1 MNIRNSASQVLG
13 ESCAAVSF
21 RLTTVITP
29 DGHVR
34 YVVVDDGGSIV
45 QPIAD
50 YLRYLDDTG
59 KARNTLRVYG
69 LGLAHYFAYV
79 SEKDLDYPLVGVRA
93 RAGFVAWLKRPKLV
107 SHLEPGRSVS
117 QARSNATINLY
128 LTAVSGFYDYLFRT
142 EQISKNPND
151 QLAGPHRNRPYK
163 GFLHHAAPKVVATN
177 ILAQAVARRKRP
189 TTMSRD
195 QVEQLRAACESKR
208 DRALVRLI
216 FETGLRPGEVLALW
230 LEDVNIGELQIDV
243 RDRGELP
250 NLAEIK
256 RPASERTLDVTQDL
270 MNDLLAYVS
279 EAHTEAVETNHVFL
293 VSHGPRRGQPLRYA
307 GLYAIFRRLE
317 KRAGLSIT
325 PYVLRH
331 TSLTILAEDGWS
343 PERLQV
349 RAGHKHFQTTMDH
362 YVHPSRVR
370 MRQAW
375 EASTAAMT
383 LNAAQGQR

>member
-1 MNIRNSASQVLG
+1 MKRVAGV
-13 ESCAAVSF
+13 CF
-21 RLTTVITP
+21 RLAGVLTP
-29 DGHVR
+29 DEHVR
-34 YVVVDDGGSIV
+34 YVVVDAEGSVV
-45 QPIAD
+45 QPIAG
-50 YLRYLDDTG
+50 YLRYLDDAG

-69 LGLAHYFAYV
+69 LGLAHYFAYLTEV
-79 SEKDLDYPLVGVRA
+79 DLDYHSAGVRS
-93 RAGFVAWLKRPKLV
+93 RAGFVAWLKRSKHARDLQ
-107 SHLEPGRSVS
+107 LGRSVS
-117 QARSNATINLY
+117 QARSNTTINLY

-177 ILAQAVARRKRP
+177 ILAQALARRKRP
-189 TTMSRD
+189 RTMTRS
-195 QVEQLRAACESKR
+195 QVEQLWAACQCRR

-230 LEDVNIGELQIDV
+230 LEDVNIGELHIDV
-243 RDRGELP
+243 RDRGELV

-256 RPASERTLDVTQDL
+256 RPASERTLDVTQEL

-293 VSHGPRRGQPLRYA
+293 VSHGSRRGQPLRYE
-307 GLYAIFRRLE
+307 GLYSIFRRLE
-317 KRAGLSIT
+317 KRTGLSLT

-331 TSLTILAEDGWS
+331 TSLTILADDGWS

-370 MRQAW
+370 LRQAW
-375 EASTAAMT
+375 EASKASMT

>member
-1 MNIRNSASQVLG
+1 MKPA
-13 ESCAAVSF
+13 AAVSF
-21 RLTTVITP
+21 RLVEVLTP
-29 DGHVR
+29 HEHVR
-34 YVVVDDGGSIV
+34 YLVVDADGSV
-45 QPIAD
+45 VAPIAG

-69 LGLAHYFAYV
+69 LGLAHYFAYL
-79 SEKDLDYPLVGVRA
+79 SEKDLEYRSAGVRA
-93 RAGFVAWLKRPKLV
+93 RAGFVAWLKRPKQV
-107 SHLEPGRSVS
+107 RHLQPGRSVS

-163 GFLHHAAPKVVATN
+163 GFLHHAAAKLVTTN

-189 TTMSRD
+189 TTISKD
-195 QVEQLRAACESKR
+195 QVEQLRAACECRR

-230 LEDVNIGELQIDV
+230 LEDVNIGELHIHV
-243 RDRGELP
+243 RDRGELV

-256 RPASERTLDVTQDL
+256 RPASERTLDVTQEL

-279 EAHTEAVETNHVFL
+279 EAHTEAVETNHMFL
-293 VSHGPRRGQPLRYA
+293 VSHGPRRGQPLRYE
-307 GLYAIFRRLE
+307 GLYSIFRRLE
-317 KRAGLSIT
+317 KRTGLSLT

-331 TSLTILAEDGWS
+331 TSLTILADDGWS

-370 MRQAW
+370 LRQAW
-375 EASTAAMT
+375 EASSASMT
-383 LNAAQGQR
+383 LKAAQEQR